1 MIPLTGLPRTDK
13 FIDTESAVEVT
24 SGQEEM
30 GTYCLMG
37 TTQFLFERMIK
48 F

>member
-1 MIPLTGLPRTDK
+1 MIPLTGLPRMDN

-24 SGQEEM
+24 REDT
-30 GTYCLMG
+30 GTYCLLG
-37 TTQFLFERMIK
+37 TTKFLFERMIK